1 MSALT
6 AMLYSEYGGKNIMDE
21 LIKRLEW
28 VRDSMEPNTP
38 FGIGYAAGVD
48 AAILHIKD
56 FFSREEYVVH
66 CRDCKS
72 FAVRPDGKCGICT
85 VKNDVLPRIVPPN
98 HFCSFGERRKQK

>member
-6 AMLYSEYGGKNIMDE
+6 ATLYLEYGGKNIMDE

-38 FGIGYAAGVD
+38 TGIGYAAGVD

-72 FAVRPDGKCGICT
+72 YLPRPDGKCGICIL
-85 VKNDVLPRIVPPN
+85 VNDNLPMTVPPN